1 MNLALFD
8 FDGTIT
14 TVGTFP
20 LFCRYVVTRPR
31 LVVGGLLISP
41 WLVGYKVGLVSD
53 RRMCAVLAKPSF
65 AGQRRDRIEALGARF
80 ARDVIPALLNPPAIE
95 RIGWHKS
102 RGDVVAVVS
111 ASLGAYLVP
120 WCTSMDVDVICAEL
134 ASKNARLTGRYV
146 DGDCCAEDKVRLIC
160 RRYDIT
166 TFETIYAYGDS
177 DDDSAMLSL
186 ATERYVR
193 WQRMD

>member
-20 LFCRYVVTRPR
+20 LFCRYVVSRPR
-31 LVVGGLLISP
+31 LIVGGLLISP

-65 AGQRRDRIEALGARF
+65 VGQRRARIDALGDRF
-80 ARDVIPALLNPPAIE
+80 AREVIPGVLRPQAIE
-95 RIGWHKS
+95 RITWHKS

-111 ASLGAYLVP
+111 ASLSTYLAP
-120 WCTSMDVDVICAEL
+120 WCNSMDVDLICVEL
-134 ASKNARLTGRYV
+134 ASKYARLTGGYV
-146 DGDCCAEDKVRLIC
+146 DGDCCAEDKVRRIR
-160 RRYDIT
+160 RRYDLR

-177 DDDSAMLSL
+177 DDDAAMLSL
-186 ATERYVR
+186 ATEKYFRG
-193 WQRMD
+193 QRMG